1 MAPFGGLGATLEP
14 ARHQGRKLHPILLP
28 QGPQMRPIWSSM
40 GTLRS
45 NKSTEFDQKSS
56 ENNGSKK
63 QHEKDTNWDP
73 PKPQKLMFYYSKTHV
88 FRNPPYAQ
96 KITKMTPK

>member
-14 ARHQGRKLHPILLP
+14 ARHQGRKLHPSLSP

-45 NKSTEFDQKSS
+45 RKSTQFDQKFA
-56 ENNGSKK
+56 ENHRSKK
-63 QHEKDTNWDP
+63 QYEKDMTLDSP
-73 PKPQKLMFYYSKTHV
+73 GPQKLVFYYSKTHV
-88 FRNPPYAQ
+88 FRNPRYPQ
-96 KITKMTPK
+96 KVTKMAPK

>member
-1 MAPFGGLGATLEP
+1 MAPFGSLGATLEP
-14 ARHQGRKLHPILLP
+14 ARHQGRKLHPSLSP
-28 QGPQMRPIWSSM
+28 QGPQMRPIWNSM

-63 QHEKDTNWDP
+63 QHEKDTIWDP
-73 PKPQKLMFYYSKTHV
+73 PKPQKLVFYYSKTHV
-88 FRNPPYAQ
+88 FRNPPYPQ
-96 KITKMTPK
+96 KVTKMTPK

>member
-1 MAPFGGLGATLEP
+1 MAPFGDLGATLEP
-14 ARHQGRKLHPILLP
+14 ARHQGRKLHPSLSP

-40 GTLRS
+40 GTLRF

-63 QHEKDTNWDP
+63 QHEKDTIWDP
-73 PKPQKLMFYYSKTHV
+73 PKPQKLMFY
-88 FRNPPYAQ
+88 
-96 KITKMTPK
+96 

>member
-1 MAPFGGLGATLEP
+1 MAPFGSLGTTLEP
-14 ARHQGRKLHPILLP
+14 ARPQGRKLHPSLSP

-40 GTLRS
+40 GTLRG

-63 QHEKDTNWDP
+63 TTRKKHDLGPSQT
-73 PKPQKLMFYYSKTHV
+73 LKTSV
-88 FRNPPYAQ
+88 LL
-96 KITKMTPK
+96 